1 MNALCLTPALEF
13 NRPLAPE
20 AVARFGEAV
29 GGDPLERTRELA
41 RLGGFERLRDFLVP
55 RDDLPAVARA
65 AATRAGNQANPRPA
79 TPEEI
84 EHLLV
89 EIW

>member
-1 MNALCLTPALEF
+1 MSTLQPRLLGPGRGAHPVVLQRRA
-13 NRPLAPE
+13 
-20 AVARFGEAV
+20 
-29 GGDPLERTRELA
+29 RELA
-41 RLGGFERLRDFLVP
+41 LLGGFERLRDFLVP